1 MGADFRFKRSKTS
14 FLCKANKLRENY
26 DAEVYVVIKRDQ
38 RYAIYASSS
47 SSKWPPSLDSIKNS
61 NRLNEV
67 WYPENIHLLE
77 PKKKSSPER
86 GGEMQIL
93 ELPPVWNSDN
103 GPSATNTVWAT
114 DKETS
119 PDLLD
124 INYHSAVSEGGSHI
138 SGNQSKI
145 QQSPNV
151 YISNNP
157 PEFCGHQSFYPRYGD
172 DILVSNQEL
181 RSLHSQAR
189 LNEPILSFH
198 DRNSEAYA
206 RKASIYQINSY
217 NDEWDVTQ
225 EISNFQ
231 DQIPRP
237 DSFNTLKS
245 RLNIQKTVPS
255 SQKPSVPS
263 VSLQQRAQE
272 SENPHE
278 IEAGNIILSSLG
290 MEPPRFKTEM
300 LQKNKRE
307 RTIFS

>member
-157 PEFCGHQSFYPRYGD
+157 PEFCGHQSFYP
-172 DILVSNQEL
+172 
-181 RSLHSQAR
+181 
-189 LNEPILSFH
+189 
-198 DRNSEAYA
+198 
-206 RKASIYQINSY
+206 SY